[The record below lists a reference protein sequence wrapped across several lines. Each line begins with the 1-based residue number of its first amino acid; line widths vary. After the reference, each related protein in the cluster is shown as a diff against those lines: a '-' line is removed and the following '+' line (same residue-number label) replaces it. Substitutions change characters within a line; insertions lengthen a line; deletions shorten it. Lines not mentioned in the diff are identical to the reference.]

1 MQKIEIVN
9 KNEMIE
15 QISKKI
21 NDILIYEKYI
31 LSFNVRATIEDD
43 NSKTKRINIDID
55 LKSIIEQI
63 TPPYFGGAIP
73 NIV

>member
-15 QISKKI
+15 QMTKKI

-31 LSFNVRATIEDD
+31 LSFNIRATIEDD

-55 LKSIIEQI
+55 LKSIIE
-63 TPPYFGGAIP
+63 
-73 NIV
+73 

>member
-15 QISKKI
+15 QITKKI
-21 NDILIYEKYI
+21 NDILIYEKYT
-31 LSFNVRATIEDD
+31 LSFNIRTTYEDD

-55 LKSIIEQI
+55 LKSIIE
-63 TPPYFGGAIP
+63 
-73 NIV
+73 